1 MSSTGPGSL
10 LVFLAFLMLTMLLVG
25 AYFTAYFGLL
35 QAGGEVRKAGEAAV
49 EQAIIYLFQYPTEV
63 TIVNGNPVVKGET
76 RIVIQNVGSKDIS
89 FDRILAISPGG
100 SVIADVKV
108 PGNKGLGVRQWQ
120 IYRVQDLGLPD
131 RWGNFD
137 VFRSEVARLVLL
149 SDRGRTHGS
158 IWGVPPFLEGVLKAT
173 IVVTT
178 TGSET
183 VMYTVTMPRPSS
195 PSPQQPS
202 PQPQE
207 PPSQRSQPLN
217 CTEILNDPSKKGSR
231 EWCYCA
237 KYNAPKL
244 YEENIDLCEPPQQ
257 YCLYVFPELCC
268 SGGISDPSNAECVS
282 SWSSSPGTACATFK
296 ASELKNGVKRELVA
310 SWEASWTL
318 KQGWEFAGAAPRESG
333 VSCSYT
339 TTEDSS
345 VSGTRMGS
353 VSGTC
358 RASVPPSQYV
368 HVVVVF
374 KKVSPTT
381 TTTTTTATSPPS
393 SFGSGSGGSG
403 GGGGWT
409 SGGGSS
415 GGSTASSSQPS
426 QQQSQQP
433 SYSYDPTQQYQ
444 QQQQNPGS
452 SQQNRPP
459 DYAYGGGGGGGPGV
473 PKYFT

>member
-1 MSSTGPGSL
+1 M
-10 LVFLAFLMLTMLLVG
+10 
-25 AYFTAYFGLL
+25 
-35 QAGGEVRKAGEAAV
+35 
-49 EQAIIYLFQYPTEV
+49 
-63 TIVNGNPVVKGET
+63 
-76 RIVIQNVGSKDIS
+76 
-89 FDRILAISPGG
+89 
-100 SVIADVKV
+100 IADVKGPV
-108 PGNKGLGVRQWQ
+108 NKILGVRHSS
-120 IYRVQDLGLPD
+120 YAKFMKLYKVHELGLPD
-131 RWGNFD
+131 RWSNFD
-137 VFRSEVARLVLL
+137 TFRSEVSRLVLL
-149 SDRGRTHGS
+149 SERGRTHGS

-318 KQGWEFAGAAPRESG
+318 KRGWEFAGAAPRESG
-333 VSCSYT
+333 ASCRYAQIGN
-339 TTEDSS
+339 S
-345 VSGTRMGS
+345 VY
-353 VSGTC
+353 GTC

-374 KKVSPTT
+374 KKQEPQNKS
-381 TTTTTTATSPPS
+381 PS
-393 SFGSGSGGSG
+393 SSSGSGSGGSG